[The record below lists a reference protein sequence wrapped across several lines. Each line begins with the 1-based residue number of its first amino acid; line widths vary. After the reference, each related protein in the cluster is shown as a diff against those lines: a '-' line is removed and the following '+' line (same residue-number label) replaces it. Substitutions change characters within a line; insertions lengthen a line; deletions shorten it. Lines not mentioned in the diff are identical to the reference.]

1 MDFYAVL
8 GVEVTASHPEIV
20 KAFRTKSLLL
30 HPDKNAEEASAEQFQ
45 ILQSAYE
52 TLKDAQKRLHYDAG
66 RLLQPIWQRLG
77 IPEAMNDVVI
87 ARVAEGLR
95 EPEGRVEEVVMQEE
109 IVSQLR
115 NGALRSMEAQSGAS
129 LLPFDTDIPGQSV
142 ILVSGTPRSVDDGKN
157 QLNFF
162 RNHVLGLS
170 APAGGLI
177 FIVPSDL
184 ICRMPIMEQNFRT
197 LPQRFP
203 GAQISKVYHGRIQV
217 TGNNQPE
224 VVGQLLRWVD
234 YRGRVL
240 LRIPGSG
247 DSELDVWMY
256 QHFLEVRKIKCGT
269 LIPNDKMPDHP
280 TVLQLL
286 RFALNLTQTPES
298 ELLVPLC
305 VKVLKE
311 NLLTGPLIQ
320 AISSDAVYLEYSKL
334 SIRQRAALLVATA
347 TLLTCSMRARAIRF
361 ASEPL
366 INTLQSLLRF
376 IESQDGCFLRSR
388 GIIAAKAVVPADAKW
403 HDWHEFLEST
413 VLYVHWQR
421 LVLHSSSH
429 GGVPLPMEWYLPE
442 VLEMVLVGD
451 DDVEVSTQ
459 GIKIAARSV
468 QTPEEK
474 SVHSTTLV
482 EDVEDGIYELMQKS
496 ETSVLALDV
505 ALQETQKIQK
515 LFFPE
520 AGSITKD
527 FFQHTSFYVTEVA
540 GHGPFVQLTKAGT
553 ERAAQ
558 RDVHNKR
565 RSSSASELSVA
576 RLAAQYLKRFLGSGN
591 LTATQLP
598 PAATDEFCGLF
609 ICLSETCSN
618 SEMAASI
625 LKRLANLP
633 PRQLIRDML
642 PFNVVQ
648 LMQGVVS
655 FQKAAGTGKKA
666 FDHDSLMML
675 MNAASADIF
684 DSESSLPAPLHVA
697 ADYLIE
703 ATRTPFFGLN
713 WKDLPMLP
721 VSASR
726 RIIKELTPEN
736 ADTCPAC
743 LSADYSTIQDFAKL
757 CQQLANFYSHAC
769 SHLVL
774 EHRQKVTE
782 AFSLVASSCKQFC
795 LDISAQSPSASKR
808 LVTTFATLAKVDS
821 SESRDLAAVAESG
834 LGSLRPI
841 LARALVPK
849 IKLKE
854 QWDLGK
860 CGAVATAYAAYGPS
874 DDHSEL
880 FAQIAEAATRMG
892 RKLAR
897 QNKLQEVSVSCF
909 EILKAFADQG
919 QLRQLQAF
927 LKILKEGGLLGQ
939 KLKEV
944 AHSSSA
950 PWKPGENKA
959 LRQMEVVH
967 VLAAFVCTED
977 PGADD
982 FAFRFLEGKDIAV
995 PAMIVM
1001 LDNLPRSKVKKLL
1014 LEKVLT
1020 ATTVQVPST
1029 RDLQRLVHAC
1039 QDDAD
1044 CKAQVQHFFSGKSL
1058 LDLVPTEHKDLH
1070 DLVNTLE
1077 QFLVPFTQMSVPRL
1091 ESLCAGRLMQFL
1103 AKAGTTNSDEVVKA
1117 GLQFKVEALAS
1128 MPSLVR
1134 SLTDAL
1140 TEAETGWQT
1149 LVKRIEDS
1157 CSFKAEESHKDDCLD
1172 TWTQQIEEALVAC
1185 GMPEMQW
1192 DQIEMNLM
1200 RSQDLQ
1206 EVQAALGRNWL
1217 SIVLARS
1224 KHVLWKGGETVRI
1237 DVRASKPE
1245 EPAEPAPRERSR
1257 SRSKISRISEIQKPD
1272 VLEQQ
1277 VPNTVPNTVPKG
1289 FTELPSGASPTLEA
1303 TRRAAH
1309 RDAGGA
1315 SRAAS
1320 ATGAPKSKAQKT
1332 SASPPSPPG
1341 AGSQGAQGAQG
1352 HEGPAVRDAQDAK
1365 LGRGQE
1371 DLREWLRS
1379 ADPTGTGKLLKYGD
1393 KLTQELDDLMD
1404 LLEFVRDESWLAAP
1418 STVDRIDPSFFQ
1430 CIQCT
1435 QAGHKMLLAKAIMKL
1450 VAARS

>member
-8 GVEVTASHPEIV
+8 GVEVTASHPEIA

-30 HPDKNAEEASAEQFQ
+30 HPDKNAEEASTEQFK

-52 TLKDAQKRLHYDAG
+52 TLKDRQKRLHYDAG

-77 IPEAMNDVVI
+77 IREAKDDVVI

-95 EPEGRVEEVVMQEE
+95 EPEGRVEEVVMEKV

-115 NGALRSMEAQSGAS
+115 NGAALRSMEAQTRAS

-142 ILVSGTPRSVDDGKN
+142 ILVSGTPRSVDDGKT
-157 QLNFF
+157 QLNLF

-184 ICRMPIMEQNFRT
+184 VCRMPILEQNFRT
-197 LPQRFP
+197 LSQRFP
-203 GAQISKVYHGRIQV
+203 GAQISRIYHGRIQV

-224 VVGQLLRWVD
+224 VVGQLLRWLD

-240 LRIPGSG
+240 HSIPGHSG
-247 DSELDVWMY
+247 DCELDVWMY
-256 QHFLEVRKIKCGT
+256 QHFLEVQKTKCGT
-269 LIPNDKMPDHP
+269 LIPDKMPDHT

-286 RFALNLTQTPES
+286 RFALKLPQAAES

-311 NLLTGPLIQ
+311 NLLTEPLIR
-320 AISSDAVYLEYSKL
+320 AISSDAVFLEYSKL
-334 SIRQRAALLVATA
+334 SIPQRAALLVATA
-347 TLLTCSMRARAIRF
+347 ALLMRSMRARAIRF

-388 GIIAAKAVVPADAKW
+388 GIIAAKAVVPADANW
-403 HDWHEFLEST
+403 HDWHEFLASKA
-413 VLYVHWQR
+413 LHVHWQR

-459 GIKIAARSV
+459 GVKIAARNAP
-468 QTPEEK
+468 TPEEK
-474 SVHSTTLV
+474 LVHSTTLV
-482 EDVEDGIYELMQKS
+482 EDVEDGIYELMQKGT
-496 ETSVLALDV
+496 TSLLKLDL
-505 ALQETQKIQK
+505 ALQETQRIQK

-520 AGSITKD
+520 VGPISKE
-527 FFQHTSFYVTEVA
+527 FFEQTEHTSFYVTEVA
-540 GHGPFVQLTKAGT
+540 GHGAFVQLTKAGT
-553 ERAAQ
+553 ERATQ
-558 RDVHNKR
+558 RDVHNKQ

-576 RLAAQYLKRFLGSGN
+576 RLAAQYFKRFLGSDN
-591 LTATQLP
+591 PIATQLP
-598 PAATDEFCGLF
+598 PAVTNELCGLF

-633 PRQLIRDML
+633 PRQLIKDML

-655 FQKAAGTGKKA
+655 FQKAAGSGKKA
-666 FDHDSLMML
+666 FDHESLMML

-684 DSESSLPAPLHVA
+684 DSESNLPAPLPAPLHVA

-703 ATRTPFFGLN
+703 ALRTPFFGLN
-713 WKDLPMLP
+713 WKDFLMLP

-726 RIIKELTPEN
+726 RIIKELTPES
-736 ADTCPAC
+736 ADACPAC
-743 LSADYSTIQDFAKL
+743 LSANFSTIQDFAKL

-782 AFSLVASSCKQFC
+782 AFSLVAGSCKQFC
-795 LDISAQSPSASKR
+795 SDISAQSPSALKR

-821 SESRDLAAVAESG
+821 AESRDLAAVVESG
-834 LGSLRPI
+834 LGSLRPV

-860 CGAVATAYAAYGPS
+860 CGAVATAYAAYGQS

-880 FAQIAEAATRMG
+880 FAQIAEAATRMS

-919 QLRQLQAF
+919 QLVQLQGF
-927 LKILKEGGLLGQ
+927 LKVLKEGGLLGQ

-944 AHSSSA
+944 ARSPAA
-950 PWKPGENKA
+950 PWKPGDDKA
-959 LRQMEVVH
+959 LRQMEIVH
-967 VLAAFVCTED
+967 VLAAFVCIED

-982 FAFRFLEGKDIAV
+982 FAYRFLEGKDIAV

-1001 LDNLPRSKVKKLL
+1001 LDNLPKSKVKELL

-1044 CKAQVQHFFSGKSL
+1044 RAQVQQTFSGKSL
-1058 LDLVPTEHKDLH
+1058 LDLVPTEHKDLR

-1077 QFLVPFTQMSVPRL
+1077 QFLVPFTRMSLPRL

-1134 SLTDAL
+1134 TLTDAL

-1157 CSFKAEESHKDDCLD
+1157 CSFKAEESHKDECLD

-1200 RSQDLQ
+1200 RSQDLLQ

-1224 KHVLWKGGETVRI
+1224 KHVSWKGGETVRI
-1237 DVRASKPE
+1237 DVRTSEPTEPAE
-1245 EPAEPAPRERSR
+1245 EPASRERSR
-1257 SRSKISRISEIQKPD
+1257 SRSRISRISSSELQKPD
-1272 VLEQQ
+1272 V
-1277 VPNTVPNTVPKG
+1277 PKS
-1289 FTELPSGASPTLEA
+1289 FVHKAFPTELPSAAIPA
-1303 TRRAAH
+1303 AARRDTA
-1309 RDAGGA
+1309 RSE

-1341 AGSQGAQGAQG
+1341 AGSQGAQGA
-1352 HEGPAVRDAQDAK
+1352 EGPAVRDAAQDAK

-1379 ADPTGTGKLLKYGD
+1379 ADPTGTGKLQKYED
-1393 KLTQELDDLMD
+1393 KLTQELDDLTD
-1404 LLEFVRDESWLAAP
+1404 LLEFVRDENTLAAP

-1430 CIQCT
+1430 CINCT

-1450 VAARS
+1450 AAARS